1 MRLGPTAARVLQAAA
16 RELASSRPDHP
27 FAAAATRRHR
37 ALGVVAF
44 WGFLVAIVFSLV
56 TAFGLNFNAV
66 SHAGW
71 ASWARIG
78 VGATLIAEGLLLA
91 SDWQGAR
98 RLVLRRLYERLYG
111 VQEGRQPR
119 LRVWLWRP
127 AALVFTIVGCVWVG
141 VGAFETA
148 QGIRSLV

>member
-1 MRLGPTAARVLQAAA
+1 VRLGPTTARVLRAAA
-16 RELASSRPDHP
+16 RELAAARPDHP

-66 SHAGW
+66 SHAAW

-78 VGATLIAEGLLLA
+78 VGATLIAEGILLA

-98 RLVLRRLYERLYG
+98 RLVLRRLYERIYG
-111 VQEGRQPR
+111 VQDGRQPR

-127 AALVFTIVGCVWVG
+127 APFVLTIVGCVWVG